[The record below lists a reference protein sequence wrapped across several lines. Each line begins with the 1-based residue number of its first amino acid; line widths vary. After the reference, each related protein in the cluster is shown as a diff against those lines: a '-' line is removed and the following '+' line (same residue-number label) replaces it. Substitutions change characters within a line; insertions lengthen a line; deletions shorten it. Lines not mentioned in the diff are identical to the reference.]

1 MAVKRY
7 KKEQDNKLEIGL
19 VMYTK
24 NWSLTLDRSLC
35 KGCELCRLVCPRY
48 AITLTPSPDADG
60 KAVAPLVD
68 IDENKCDYHG
78 ICAVVCPFNAIKITT
93 NGQDEL
99 PAVKSGVFPVLTRDI
114 EVQSERCEPGCM
126 KCEECCPLGIISVNE
141 GAVDIKK
148 DYCASCPV
156 CWMECP
162 ADAISVTK
170 FIEGS
175 IQIQPENCPEGCHR
189 CLDVCPVDALAADE
203 DGVVY
208 EKDLNC
214 IYCGACKLVCPSED
228 ALKIERTAI
237 HHSPVKS
244 GAWNRGLEKI
254 TSSRA
259 LGRELAAEGTDR
271 AREAIKNLKIT
282 KKGGTV

>member
-1 MAVKRY
+1 MKRY
-7 KKEQDNKLEIGL
+7 KKEEEGKLEIGL

-24 NWSLTLDRSLC
+24 KWSLSLDRSLC

-48 AITLTPSPDADG
+48 AITLTDSPDIDG

-68 IDENKCDYHG
+68 VDENKCDYHG
-78 ICAVVCPFNAIKITT
+78 ICAVVCPFNAIRITT
-93 NGQDEL
+93 GGKDEL

-114 EVQSERCEPGCM
+114 EVDRERCEPGCK
-126 KCEECCPLGIISVNE
+126 KCQECCPLGIITVGEDS
-141 GAVDIKK
+141 VDIKK

-156 CWMECP
+156 CWTECP

-175 IQIQPENCPEGCHR
+175 ILIQPDLCPDGCHK

-203 DGVVY
+203 DGKIY
-208 EKDLNC
+208 EKDNNC
-214 IYCGACKLVCPSED
+214 IYCGACKLVCPAEG
-228 ALKIERTAI
+228 ALKIERTAFR
-237 HHSPVKS
+237 HSPVKS

-254 TSSRA
+254 TSTKG
-259 LGRELAAEGTDR
+259 LMRELTAEGTDK
-271 AREAIKNLKIT
+271 AREAIQNLNIT